1 MTEAQAA
8 QDAIVKLDGV
18 EIRRSANSFKD
29 LVPGVQFDL
38 KKAAPG
44 SLVNLGLT
52 RPGPAIEQAMS
63 DFVSAFNELNTL
75 LSNATAAGVN
85 GQGGPL
91 RGDISIRD
99 MRRQLSQLTSTVLNS
114 QGSIRTLAEIG
125 VRTNR
130 DGSLSLNTAQL
141 KEALQNNPA
150 GVEALF
156 NPTQFS
162 SDPMLVITSQM
173 GKVKPGTYTFTNV
186 VPETGGVAASGEIDG
201 IAAIGSGSFLIA
213 PPTSAA
219 AGLAVQVK
227 GAIASVTVTI
237 DRGLGGALQ
246 AIRDELRGRSGPI
259 AKSQERLSAE
269 AKDIAQDRTALDAR
283 SKSYYDRLLSQF
295 TTMERQVSSFKAT
308 QSYLEQ
314 QIKAWNSDN

>member
-1 MTEAQAA
+1 
-8 QDAIVKLDGV
+8 
-18 EIRRSANSFKD
+18 
-29 LVPGVQFDL
+29 
-38 KKAAPG
+38 
-44 SLVNLGLT
+44 
-52 RPGPAIEQAMS
+52 
-63 DFVSAFNELNTL
+63 
-75 LSNATAAGVN
+75 
-85 GQGGPL
+85 
-91 RGDISIRD
+91 
-99 MRRQLSQLTSTVLNS
+99 VLNS

-186 VPETGGVAASGEIDG
+186 VPETGGVAASGQIDG
-201 IAAIGSGSFLIA
+201 IAAIGSGGFLIA
-213 PPTSAA
+213 PPSSAA

-227 GAIASVTVTI
+227 GALASVTVTI